1 MEKTGALEPLYK
13 CLRNPSG
20 YGRATAVP
28 LKVLNKLQE
37 GDTAAGGGGEYAEC
51 LRMAEIWKVIKGGS
65 MGFIYSTFNQ

>member
-37 GDTAAGGGGEYAEC
+37 GDTAAGGGGEYAER
-51 LRMAEIWKVIKGGS
+51 LRMAEI
-65 MGFIYSTFNQ
+65 